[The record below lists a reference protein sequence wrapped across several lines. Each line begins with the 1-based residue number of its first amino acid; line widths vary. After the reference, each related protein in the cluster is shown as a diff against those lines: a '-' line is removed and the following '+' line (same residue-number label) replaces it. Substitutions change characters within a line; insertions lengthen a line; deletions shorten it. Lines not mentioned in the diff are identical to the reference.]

1 MPTFTDNPVVRA
13 AARAPAS
20 VQRKL
25 LAAFALVVVLLVTV
39 GALGLNVL
47 SQSNSRADA
56 LGQLPE
62 RLAKYLQLEVDTNKL
77 AGFMTDRDLP
87 VICLSQPSVRCPA
100 KPDVDGVPALYI
112 ADGQILAALSLIA
125 PLTQVNA
132 LGFVPPNDENTVLA
146 RIRSEYEAL
155 APAMTSLI
163 EGVNSVGGDEQGDYQ
178 PDQPLLDPLEPYN
191 GAGLFPDATSLVT
204 LTQSSEATL
213 IAQDSNA
220 DLASQHLFIGVAAGS
235 AVLALVLGIVLSWTI
250 VGPVKKMQARLAAIG
265 SGDFSEHVHVDN
277 RDELGALAADLN
289 RMNDELGRLVREVEA
304 ASKHKS
310 EFLANMSHEL
320 RTPLNAVI
328 GFSDVLQDQMFGEL
342 NEKQM
347 EYVNDIHT
355 SGRHLLTLTND
366 ILDLSKIEAGRLDL
380 EVASFSLPEV
390 LQNSVALMRERATRQ
405 GIILRLDVDPSIGI
419 IEADERL
426 LKQILFNL
434 LSNALNFTNRDG
446 HVDVVARDDGED
458 VVISVRDDGAG
469 IAPAD
474 QARIFEEFE
483 QAGKS
488 KVQPGTGLGLA
499 LSRRFVELQGGGLTV
514 KSALGQGS
522 TFTFN
527 VPKTH
532 AATEPSAHS
541 GHAEIALTTAPSTP

>member
-1 MPTFTDNPVVRA
+1 
-13 AARAPAS
+13 
-20 VQRKL
+20 
-25 LAAFALVVVLLVTV
+25 
-39 GALGLNVL
+39 
-47 SQSNSRADA
+47 
-56 LGQLPE
+56 
-62 RLAKYLQLEVDTNKL
+62 
-77 AGFMTDRDLP
+77 
-87 VICLSQPSVRCPA
+87 
-100 KPDVDGVPALYI
+100 
-112 ADGQILAALSLIA
+112 
-125 PLTQVNA
+125 
-132 LGFVPPNDENTVLA
+132 
-146 RIRSEYEAL
+146 
-155 APAMTSLI
+155 
-163 EGVNSVGGDEQGDYQ
+163 
-178 PDQPLLDPLEPYN
+178 
-191 GAGLFPDATSLVT
+191 
-204 LTQSSEATL
+204 
-213 IAQDSNA
+213 
-220 DLASQHLFIGVAAGS
+220 
-235 AVLALVLGIVLSWTI
+235 
-250 VGPVKKMQARLAAIG
+250 
-265 SGDFSEHVHVDN
+265 
-277 RDELGALAADLN
+277 
-289 RMNDELGRLVREVEA
+289 
-304 ASKHKS
+304 
-310 EFLANMSHEL
+310 
-320 RTPLNAVI
+320 
-328 GFSDVLQDQMFGEL
+328 
-342 NEKQM
+342 
-347 EYVNDIHT
+347 
-355 SGRHLLTLTND
+355 
-366 ILDLSKIEAGRLDL
+366 L

>member
-1 MPTFTDNPVVRA
+1 
-13 AARAPAS
+13 
-20 VQRKL
+20 
-25 LAAFALVVVLLVTV
+25 
-39 GALGLNVL
+39 
-47 SQSNSRADA
+47 
-56 LGQLPE
+56 
-62 RLAKYLQLEVDTNKL
+62 
-77 AGFMTDRDLP
+77 
-87 VICLSQPSVRCPA
+87 
-100 KPDVDGVPALYI
+100 
-112 ADGQILAALSLIA
+112 
-125 PLTQVNA
+125 
-132 LGFVPPNDENTVLA
+132 
-146 RIRSEYEAL
+146 
-155 APAMTSLI
+155 
-163 EGVNSVGGDEQGDYQ
+163 
-178 PDQPLLDPLEPYN
+178 
-191 GAGLFPDATSLVT
+191 
-204 LTQSSEATL
+204 
-213 IAQDSNA
+213 
-220 DLASQHLFIGVAAGS
+220 
-235 AVLALVLGIVLSWTI
+235 
-250 VGPVKKMQARLAAIG
+250 
-265 SGDFSEHVHVDN
+265 
-277 RDELGALAADLN
+277 
-289 RMNDELGRLVREVEA
+289 
-304 ASKHKS
+304 
-310 EFLANMSHEL
+310 
-320 RTPLNAVI
+320 
-328 GFSDVLQDQMFGEL
+328 MFGEL